1 MYVEQSQMQMNSA
14 MVKIK
19 NKDETTYVHSSFQR
33 VFLTFM
39 EHHVILHNVLSIVS
53 LLGIE
58 KPQKLSTAF
67 GWSTIHLYGTRR
79 HII

>member
-53 LLGIE
+53 LLGVE
-58 KPQKLSTAF
+58 KPQVDGF
-67 GWSTIHLYGTRR
+67 WPNNQ
-79 HII
+79 